1 MSAKS
6 MRLRLG
12 VLSIT
17 CLAIAGCGGSNIGST
32 GAGTTTNANQAT
44 AGSRQTPTTANAE
57 AEAPSEAQSAAT
69 GDIPD
74 NQVFL
79 SFSDRPAG
87 YSIRYPEGWA
97 RRGSASVVV
106 FQEKANVIRVAV
118 VKGSAP
124 TASGVTAALMRL
136 KRSDPTVKVGK
147 PERLTIAGAPA
158 IKVTY
163 TRLSAPDPVT
173 AKRLPLTIDRYVYSH
188 GGKVA
193 VLDLGTPV
201 GVDNVDAYR
210 MISRS
215 FRWR

>member
-1 MSAKS
+1 MKS
-6 MRLRLG
+6 RLVAIPLG
-12 VLSIT
+12 SLLVL
-17 CLAIAGCGGSNIGST
+17 CLALAGCGGN
-32 GAGTTTNANQAT
+32 GAGRSSAAPSQTE
-44 AGSRQTPTTANAE
+44 SRGAASASAE

-79 SFSDRPAG
+79 TFVDRPAG

-97 RRGSASVVV
+97 RRGAATDVT
-106 FQEKANVIRVAV
+106 FQEKGNVIHIVVA
-118 VKGSAP
+118 KGAA
-124 TASGVTAALMRL
+124 TAGLERL
-136 KRSDPTVKVGK
+136 ERSDPTVRAGQ

-173 AKRLPLTIDRYVYSH
+173 DKRLPLTIDRYVYAH
-188 GGKVA
+188 GGRVA
-193 VLDLGTPV
+193 TLDLGTPV